1 MSSKPPQTDQTKSEY
16 VTRMTLLSRAR
27 DGKDDLA
34 WEELMSI
41 YVPFVSKVLSGMGFR
56 GADLED
62 ARQMVFIR
70 LWKGLRNYERY
81 EDRAKFRTWFA
92 RLIRNTAI
100 NIIRSKSR
108 EPSGGSLNDEEYG
121 NAPVL
126 SDEPMIEEK
135 VEKEWQE
142 YIVELAMEKARAKF
156 SGNAI
161 EVFTMSL
168 AGHSVEKIAQTLHI
182 KANTVYI
189 LKHRVKTV
197 LLAEIQQLKQNLET
211 FQTTE
216 ESDG

>member
-1 MSSKPPQTDQTKSEY
+1 MPNPTKPNQANSEY
-16 VTRMTLLSRAR
+16 ATRMTLLSRAR
-27 DGKDDLA
+27 EGKDNLA
-34 WEELMSI
+34 WEELMGI
-41 YVPFVSKVLSGMGFR
+41 YEPFVSKVLSGMGFR

-100 NIIRSKSR
+100 NIIRSKTR
-108 EPSGGSLNDEEYG
+108 EPSGNSLNDEEYG

-126 SDEPMIEEK
+126 SDDPAIEER

-168 AGHSVEKIAQTLHI
+168 AGQSVETIAETLHI
-182 KANTVYI
+182 KSNTVYI

-197 LLAEIQQLKQNLET
+197 LLSEIKQLKQNLET
-211 FQTTE
+211 FQNTE
-216 ESDG
+216 DSDG